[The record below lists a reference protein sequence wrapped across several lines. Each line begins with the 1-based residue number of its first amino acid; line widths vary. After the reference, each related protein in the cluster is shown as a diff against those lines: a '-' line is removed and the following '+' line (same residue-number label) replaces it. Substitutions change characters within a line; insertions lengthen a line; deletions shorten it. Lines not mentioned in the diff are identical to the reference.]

1 MTTELKAMI
10 LDLIRALRE
19 SGIDVP
25 IDTARQVE
33 VKIRM
38 QYGGERVYVAGLPKQ
53 SRAVQ
58 LAKLEKRTQIE
69 MALATGL
76 SVRQVR
82 RIRNGK

>member
-1 MTTELKAMI
+1 MTEMMKMI
-10 LDLIRALRE
+10 HDMIRALRDA
-19 SGIDVP
+19 G
-25 IDTARQVE
+25 VE
-33 VKIRM
+33 VPDGVATNVKVKL
-38 QYGGERVYVAGLPKQ
+38 QSLYGGERVYVPSLPKA

-58 LAKLEKRTQIE
+58 LAKLEKRTQVE

>member
-10 LDLIRALRE
+10 HDLIRALRE

-25 IDTARQVE
+25 TDTARQVE

-38 QYGGERVYVAGLPKQ
+38 QYGGERVYVASLPKQ
-53 SRAVQ
+53 ARAVQ
-58 LAKLEKRTQIE
+58 LAKLEKRTQVQ
-69 MALATGL
+69 MALVTGL

>member
-10 LDLIRALRE
+10 HDLIRALRD

-25 IDTARQVE
+25 LDTARQVE

-38 QYGGERVYVAGLPKQ
+38 QYGGERVYVASLPKQ

-58 LAKLEKRTQIE
+58 LAKLEKRTQVQ

-76 SVRQVR
+76 SVRQIR
-82 RIRNGK
+82 RIRNGR

>member
-1 MTTELKAMI
+1 MI
-10 LDLIRALRE
+10 HDMIRALRDA
-19 SGIDVP
+19 G
-25 IDTARQVE
+25 VE
-33 VKIRM
+33 VPDGVATNVKVKL
-38 QYGGERVYVAGLPKQ
+38 QSLYGGERVYVPSLPKA

-58 LAKLEKRTQIE
+58 LAKLEKRTQVE

>member
-1 MTTELKAMI
+1 MI
-10 LDLIRALRE
+10 HDMIRAMRE
-19 SGIDVP
+19 AG
-25 IDTARQVE
+25 VE
-33 VKIRM
+33 VPDGVATNVKVKL
-38 QYGGERVYVAGLPKQ
+38 QSLYGGERVYVPSLPKA

-58 LAKLEKRTQIE
+58 LAKLEKRTQVE

>member
-1 MTTELKAMI
+1 MMKMI
-10 LDLIRALRE
+10 HDMIRALRDA
-19 SGIDVP
+19 G
-25 IDTARQVE
+25 VE
-33 VKIRM
+33 VPDGVATNVKVKL
-38 QYGGERVYVAGLPKQ
+38 QSLYGGERVYVPSLPKA

-58 LAKLEKRTQIE
+58 LAKLEKRTQVE